1 MLLEPFFSPVV
12 LLRLLRLSCL
22 GSLYPGTLE
31 VESAE
36 EVDHWSN
43 LLCGNSTDDIYRSGS
58 MNSEDVIVYFTALV
72 AIGIIV
78 VGLLTTALHSYL
90 IAPIVIIGIVL
101 AAFVLLSK
109 GNFAHKIESIE
120 KICFV
125 ITFLAI
131 ICSFILLYKPM

>member
-1 MLLEPFFSPVV
+1 
-12 LLRLLRLSCL
+12 
-22 GSLYPGTLE
+22 
-31 VESAE
+31 
-36 EVDHWSN
+36 
-43 LLCGNSTDDIYRSGS
+43 

-78 VGLLTTALHSYL
+78 IGLLTVLLHSYL
-90 IAPIVIIGIVL
+90 IVPIVIIGIVL
-101 AAFVLLSK
+101 AIFVLLSR

-120 KICFV
+120 KVCFI